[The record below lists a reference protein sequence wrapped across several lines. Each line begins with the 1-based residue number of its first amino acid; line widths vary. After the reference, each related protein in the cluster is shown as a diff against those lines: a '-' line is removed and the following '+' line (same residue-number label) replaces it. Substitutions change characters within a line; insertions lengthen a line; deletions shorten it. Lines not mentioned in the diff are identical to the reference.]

1 MHFKEFVFAHTEM
14 GRGERGDVS
23 GRVMPVMGLRVVR
36 GFLAMFRVIA
46 MLRDFLA
53 MLRGFLAMLRG
64 SLAIVRGFLAMLRA
78 FWPC

>member
-1 MHFKEFVFAHTEM
+1 
-14 GRGERGDVS
+14 
-23 GRVMPVMGLRVVR
+23 MPVMGLRVVR
-36 GFLAMFRVIA
+36 GFLATFRVIA

-53 MLRGFLAMLRG
+53 MLRGSLVMLRG

>member
-1 MHFKEFVFAHTEM
+1 
-14 GRGERGDVS
+14 
-23 GRVMPVMGLRVVR
+23 MPVMDLRVER
-36 GFLAMFRVIA
+36 GFLATFRVIA

-53 MLRGFLAMLRG
+53 MLRGSLVMLRG

>member
-1 MHFKEFVFAHTEM
+1 M
-14 GRGERGDVS
+14 GRGERGEVS
-23 GRVMPVMGLRVVR
+23 GRVMLVMGLRVVR

-46 MLRDFLA
+46 MLRYFLA